1 MLKLHGFSM
10 FFAILGCTARP
21 SFMQDRFAQFEPKIS
36 KPFERLSS
44 ITAKS
49 KHLSRACGKEAGWS
63 WVFNSAHFPR
73 KYMHKITTELRYDPY
88 LNVLDA
94 SLSTECPK
102 VPCSSCSSRFSFDFC
117 WSVTTRDYQ

>member
-63 WVFNSAHFPR
+63 
-73 KYMHKITTELRYDPY
+73 
-88 LNVLDA
+88 
-94 SLSTECPK
+94 
-102 VPCSSCSSRFSFDFC
+102 
-117 WSVTTRDYQ
+117 